1 MVLGLGVRRTGRIKC
16 AKVTVKKNKLTAV
29 FSGQGGS
36 ANQSSIIEVK

>member
-1 MVLGLGVRRTGRIKC
+1 MVLGLGVRTGGIKC

-36 ANQSSIIEVK
+36 ANQSIEVK